1 MNRASNVSNVLR
13 IPTRIYPYN
22 VTLTCCSKYH
32 FLLYRGIVGVKL
44 SNTMLLIFLHL
55 RANTTCNTTFMFTAT
70 RYFVLRTVWFLFFFG
85 NKPTYSLI
93 LLDIKL
99 FGKIIKIEYFFF
111 ILMKLLVSISW
122 NSRMKL
128 LFKMWIHVWTFIMTP
143 ISIHTF

>member
-70 RYFVLRTVWFLFFFG
+70 RYFVLRTVRFLFFFG
-85 NKPTYSLI
+85 NKPTTYFPI
-93 LLDIKL
+93 LLDI
-99 FGKIIKIEYFFF
+99 KIIKIEYFFF

-128 LFKMWIHVWTFIMTP
+128 LFKIWIHVWTFITAP
-143 ISIHTF
+143 ISIHAF